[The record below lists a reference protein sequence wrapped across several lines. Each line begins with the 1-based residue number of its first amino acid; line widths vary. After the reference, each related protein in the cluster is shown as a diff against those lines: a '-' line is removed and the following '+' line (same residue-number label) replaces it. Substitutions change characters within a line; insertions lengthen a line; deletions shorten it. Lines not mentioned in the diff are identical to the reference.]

1 MKSLK
6 TTLNNNL
13 IILAG
18 GFGTRLQTVSQGIP
32 KALMPI
38 GDSTFLDLL
47 IEKLFFSEVSHIY
60 LSLYYKSELFKNYID
75 KSKFKMKLSYIV
87 EPEPLGTGGAINYVL
102 NNSNISSQFFV
113 INGDSFSDINLNQMA
128 EEFNNSQYKAM
139 IGISEVKDA
148 ERYGTVKVHDGNV
161 VEFNE
166 KGISGPG
173 WINNGY
179 YILKSEIFE
188 EYNGSFS
195 LEKNLFPHL
204 THNYELGAFKVE
216 NDIFIDMGIPED
228 YKKLCNMYKVT
239 K

>member
-1 MKSLK
+1 LEISA
-6 TTLNNNL
+6 

-18 GFGTRLQTVSQGIP
+18 GFGTRLHMISKGIP
-32 KALMPI
+32 KSLMAI
-38 GDSTFLDLL
+38 GDSKFLDLL
-47 IEKLFFSEVSHIY
+47 IEKLFFNGVSHIY

-87 EPEPLGTGGAINYVL
+87 EPERLGTGGAINYVL

-113 INGDSFSDINLNQMA
+113 INGDSFSDINLNEMIK
-128 EEFNNSQYKAM
+128 EFNNSQYKAM

-188 EYNGSFS
+188 EHNGFFS
-195 LEKNLFPHL
+195 LEKKIFPHL
-204 THNYELGAFKVE
+204 ARNYELGAFKVK
-216 NDIFIDMGIPED
+216 NDTFIDIGIPED
-228 YKKLCNMYKVT
+228 YEQLCNLFKS
-239 K
+239 